1 MFRSAIRRS
10 WLRSTL
16 YGVLA
21 CAPLVAGCTGS
32 SDPASDWERDHA
44 KGLEARQAGRYAE
57 AESRLAA
64 ALKAAERFK
73 PDDPRLL
80 TTLTDLIDLY
90 NTQAKHNE
98 IEPLLRRVLTV
109 TEQTQGQGHP
119 QTAGVLHKLAKLN
132 HRLGKYGEAESF
144 YRRALAIDDTA
155 LGPTHPDTLVL
166 VHEYA
171 ALLRETNRADE
182 ADTFLA
188 ARAKTTK
195 GAAPLPIC
203 PD

>member
-1 MFRSAIRRS
+1 
-10 WLRSTL
+10 
-16 YGVLA
+16 VLA

-57 AESRLAA
+57 AESRLVA

-90 NTQAKHNE
+90 DAQGKHSE

-109 TEQTQGQGHP
+109 TEQTQGQSHP
-119 QTAGVLHKLAKLN
+119 QAAGVLHKLAKLN
-132 HRLGKYGEAESF
+132 HRLGEYGEAESF
-144 YRRALAIDDTA
+144 YRRALAIDDKA

-188 ARAKTTK
+188 ARAKTNK
-195 GAAPLPIC
+195 GTAPLPIC